1 MVVVAEESYLD
12 LMVEGQHLSMHLV
25 CCGKLSFERSDS
37 IKGIGDYRFVEL
49 RRCFRLIREFGMLKL
64 MDQILQHLM
73 AEDSV
78 LSGEEDREVQYY
90 DLDNTERIRL
100 RRDLHGHRGSKVD
113 RLLESK
119 V

>member
-1 MVVVAEESYLD
+1 
-12 LMVEGQHLSMHLV
+12 
-25 CCGKLSFERSDS
+25 
-37 IKGIGDYRFVEL
+37 
-49 RRCFRLIREFGMLKL
+49 MLKL

-73 AEDSV
+73 AEDNV